1 MTLFKKIY
9 IHPLTILLSIVV
21 ALTGMYKDFL
31 IIFLIIIIH
40 EFGHLL
46 MALLFK
52 WNIDK
57 ISIYPYGGCVKFNEK
72 INRPLKEELLILIS
86 GPFFQILFFI
96 IITILYKNSILSFR
110 NYLLFKTYHYTLLL
124 FNLLPIYP
132 LDGGKILNVLLE
144 YIFPYKKSNKLIIIL
159 SYLVLVFLLIS
170 YKNINLIMMSTFLII
185 EITLYLKRQDYLFNK
200 FLLERY
206 LNDYNFK
213 KKVKISY
220 IYCSS
225 LKSKLNL
232 FRQKPYI
239 KFNPIS
245 YGNGIDKSFG
255 SLVKIIL
262 FEYATIKPNSNIVP
276 FPILPSGLH
285 TIIASAFLNLFI

>member
-110 NYLLFKTYHYTLLL
+110 NYLLFKTYHYTLLF

-170 YKNINLIMMSTFLII
+170 YKNINLIMMSIFLLT

-213 KKVKISY
+213 KI
-220 IYCSS
+220 
-225 LKSKLNL
+225 
-232 FRQKPYI
+232 
-239 KFNPIS
+239 
-245 YGNGIDKSFG
+245 
-255 SLVKIIL
+255 KIINNKNNMYRDKRHML
-262 FEYATIKPNSNIVP
+262 KNRNKY
-276 FPILPSGLH
+276 ILEKDYLKER
-285 TIIASAFLNLFI
+285 FKK

>member
-96 IITILYKNSILSFR
+96 IITILYKNSI
-110 NYLLFKTYHYTLLL
+110 YHLET
-124 FNLLPIYP
+124 IYF
-132 LDGGKILNVLLE
+132 LRH
-144 YIFPYKKSNKLIIIL
+144 IIIH
-159 SYLVLVFLLIS
+159 FF
-170 YKNINLIMMSTFLII
+170 FLI
-185 EITLYLKRQDYLFNK
+185 YFQ
-200 FLLERY
+200 
-206 LNDYNFK
+206 
-213 KKVKISY
+213 
-220 IYCSS
+220 
-225 LKSKLNL
+225 
-232 FRQKPYI
+232 
-239 KFNPIS
+239 
-245 YGNGIDKSFG
+245 
-255 SLVKIIL
+255 
-262 FEYATIKPNSNIVP
+262 
-276 FPILPSGLH
+276 
-285 TIIASAFLNLFI
+285 FIP

>member
-31 IIFLIIIIH
+31 IIFLMIIIH
-40 EFGHLL
+40 ECGHLL

-110 NYLLFKTYHYTLLL
+110 NYLLFKTYHYTLLF

-213 KKVKISY
+213 KIKVI
-220 IYCSS
+220 
-225 LKSKLNL
+225 N
-232 FRQKPYI
+232 
-239 KFNPIS
+239 
-245 YGNGIDKSFG
+245 DKSYMYRDKRHM
-255 SLVKIIL
+255 LKNKNKYIL
-262 FEYATIKPNSNIVP
+262 EKDYLKERFKR
-276 FPILPSGLH
+276 
-285 TIIASAFLNLFI
+285 

>member
-96 IITILYKNSILSFR
+96 IIYW
-110 NYLLFKTYHYTLLL
+110 
-124 FNLLPIYP
+124 
-132 LDGGKILNVLLE
+132 
-144 YIFPYKKSNKLIIIL
+144 
-159 SYLVLVFLLIS
+159 
-170 YKNINLIMMSTFLII
+170 
-185 EITLYLKRQDYLFNK
+185 IT
-200 FLLERY
+200 
-206 LNDYNFK
+206 
-213 KKVKISY
+213 
-220 IYCSS
+220 
-225 LKSKLNL
+225 
-232 FRQKPYI
+232 
-239 KFNPIS
+239 
-245 YGNGIDKSFG
+245 
-255 SLVKIIL
+255 
-262 FEYATIKPNSNIVP
+262 
-276 FPILPSGLH
+276 
-285 TIIASAFLNLFI
+285 

>member
-31 IIFLIIIIH
+31 IIILIIIIH

-110 NYLLFKTYHYTLLL
+110 NYLLFKTYHYTLLF

-132 LDGGKILNVLLE
+132 LDGGKILNLILSK
-144 YIFPYKKSNKLIIIL
+144 IISFNLSNKLTIYISLITIIIFL
-159 SYLVLVFLLIS
+159 QSNTYQKNYSLLLTIGVLMQNI
-170 YKNINLIMMSTFLII
+170 YKFYTNINYI
-185 EITLYLKRQDYLFNK
+185 YNR

-206 LNDYNFK
+206 QNNLRK
-213 KKVKISY
+213 RIS
-220 IYCSS
+220 
-225 LKSKLNL
+225 
-232 FRQKPYI
+232 F
-239 KFNPIS
+239 
-245 YGNGIDKSFG
+245 
-255 SLVKIIL
+255 
-262 FEYATIKPNSNIVP
+262 
-276 FPILPSGLH
+276 
-285 TIIASAFLNLFI
+285 